1 MSRLSESLKA
11 KERLL
16 LQNYIEEQGL
26 NRSRTREA
34 ILELIGEQMGI
45 FSSED
50 LIALAKEREMA
61 VGETTIYTCIDLF
74 IKIGILLP
82 LPMGL
87 AGSLV
92 RQSLCQ
98 SKALLL
104 CRHCGSAL
112 LYRSTT
118 ALTELQTVTPP
129 RYSDVTPLLIYWGVC
144 PQCYHLGRR

>member
-1 MSRLSESLKA
+1 MSRLSEGLKA

-16 LQNYIEEQGL
+16 LQNYIEEHGL

-45 FSSED
+45 FSPDD
-50 LIALAKEREMA
+50 LITLVKERGMA
-61 VGETTIYTCIDLF
+61 IGETTIYTCVDLF
-74 IKIGILLP
+74 LKIGILLP

-92 RQSLCQ
+92 RKSLCHG
-98 SKALLL
+98 KALLL

-112 LYRSTT
+112 LHRSVA

-129 RYSDVTPLLIYWGVC
+129 RFSDVTPLLLYWGVC
-144 PQCYHLGRR
+144 PQCYRLGRR

>member
-82 LPMGL
+82 LPIGL

-104 CRHCGSAL
+104 CRHCGSTL
-112 LYRSTT
+112 LYRSAT

-144 PQCYHLGRR
+144 PQCYRLGRR

>member
-1 MSRLSESLKA
+1 MSRLSEGLKA

-16 LQNYIEEQGL
+16 LQNYIEEHGL

-45 FSSED
+45 FSPDD
-50 LIALAKEREMA
+50 LITLVKERGMA
-61 VGETTIYTCIDLF
+61 IGETTIYTCVDLF
-74 IKIGILLP
+74 LKIGILLP

-92 RQSLCQ
+92 RKSLCHG
-98 SKALLL
+98 KALLL

-112 LYRSTT
+112 LHRSAA

-129 RYSDVTPLLIYWGVC
+129 RFSDVTPLLLYWGVC
-144 PQCYHLGRR
+144 PQCYRLGRR